1 MNCGVQVF
9 VFLTDTFHHLLA
21 QDVLVDLCGFE
32 HPCNLVVQPSDLYA
46 RFGFGRCGQSDVF
59 GGDACEDSVDR
70 SEQVAVG
77 DLDQLSALFILAQPS
92 LLALVSAVVSA
103 LHSSTAD
110 GTFDGDGDLED
121 IRLSISVLL
130 GVTDMLGLLQCRVCF
145 FVEDHRIGF
154 FSEVPFILDDPFES
168 CLVPTDDFGHI
179 FDLFL
184 IEPSRY
190 GEEGLSVEVRLTD
203 PLDDLALLGM

>member
-1 MNCGVQVF
+1 M
-9 VFLTDTFHHLLA
+9 
-21 QDVLVDLCGFE
+21 E
-32 HPCNLVVQPSDLYA
+32 
-46 RFGFGRCGQSDVF
+46 
-59 GGDACEDSVDR
+59 E
-70 SEQVAVG
+70 
-77 DLDQLSALFILAQPS
+77 FILKSKYKPAGDQQQAIDS
-92 LLALVSAVVSA
+92 LSQGIK
-103 LHSSTAD
+103 D
-110 GTFDGDGDLED
+110 GLK
-121 IRLSISVLL
+121 SQVLL
-130 GVTDMLGLLQCRVCF
+130 GVTGMLGLLHCHMGF
-145 FVEDHRIGF
+145 FVEDHWIGF

>member
-1 MNCGVQVF
+1 MSCGVQVF
-9 VFLTDTFHHLLA
+9 VFLTDAFHHLLA
-21 QDVLVDLCGFE
+21 QGVLVDLCGVE
-32 HPCNLVVQPSDLYA
+32 HPCDFVVQPSNLYA
-46 RFGFGRCGQSDVF
+46 RFGFDRCGHSDVF
-59 GGDACEDSVDR
+59 GGYACEDSVDR

-103 LHSSTAD
+103 LHSSTTD
-110 GTFDGDGDLED
+110 GAFYGDGDLED
-121 IRLSISVLL
+121 IHFPIRVLL
-130 GVTDMLGLLQCRVCF
+130 GVTGMLGLLHCHMGF
-145 FVEDHRIGF
+145 FVEDHWIGF